1 MQLPTNLLTF
11 LLTTSAFLSL
21 ITATPIAT
29 PSKQSASKTNPIN
42 SSIPASTDP
51 NTNHIHTETET
62 KTESDPSDPAIAFF
76 SSLPPPSSPP
86 NSSSSSPNPSS
97 PSTTGLVHLSSKRSS
112 GNKDHC
118 RGGGYFNATSAGSPL
133 VDDCKVIIQ
142 NISPRGGTWHYM
154 SGTQRTLVSHGSC
167 ALGIESTPDVPKGLQ
182 TLVGDLDIS
191 EWIWKSIDRYQW
203 KGKVGSYGD
212 TQCVSQTF
220 KGDEYTLRW
229 GLYHS

>member
-1 MQLPTNLLTF
+1 MQLPANLLT
-11 LLTTSAFLSL
+11 LLLSSSLFTL

-42 SSIPASTDP
+42 SSIPAWTDP
-51 NTNHIHTETET
+51 NTTNHIHTETET
-62 KTESDPSDPAIAFF
+62 ETDPSDPAIAFF

-86 NSSSSSPNPSS
+86 NSSSSSSPNPSS
-97 PSTTGLVHLSSKRSS
+97 PSTTGLTKRSS
-112 GNKDHC
+112 GNNKDHC
-118 RGGGYFNATSAGSPL
+118 RGGGYFNATSPGSPL

-154 SGTQRTLVSHGSC
+154 SGTQRTLVRHGSC

-191 EWIWKSIDRYQW
+191 EWIQRSIDRYQW

>member
-1 MQLPTNLLTF
+1 MQLQTNLLTF
-11 LLTTSAFLSL
+11 LLTTSSFLSL

-42 SSIPASTDP
+42 SSIPADDP
-51 NTNHIHTETET
+51 NTNHIHTES
-62 KTESDPSDPAIAFF
+62 ESDPSDPAIAFF

-86 NSSSSSPNPSS
+86 NISPNPSS
-97 PSTTGLVHLSSKRSS
+97 PTTTGLVRPSKRSS

-191 EWIWKSIDRYQW
+191 EWIQKSIDKYQW
-203 KGKVGSYGD
+203 KGRVGSYGD